1 MGLQKLMLHFD
12 LKQQNGH
19 DHDHDHCF
27 YKFLEDLD
35 KVEMGMKNLMIHNFQ
50 SRNDDDMQNLD
61 QMLLVL
67 YMNEHLVQ
75 DKMMSNQ
82 YDHVD

>member
-1 MGLQKLMLHFD
+1 MGLQKLMSHFD

-35 KVEMGMKNLMIHNFQ
+35 TVEMGMKNLMIHNFQ

-75 DKMMSNQ
+75 DMMMSNQ

>member
-1 MGLQKLMLHFD
+1 MGQLKLMLHFD
-12 LKQQNGH
+12 LNQQMGH
-19 DHDHDHCF
+19 DHAHCS

-50 SRNDDDMQNLD
+50 NRNDDDDMQYLD

-67 YMNEHLVQ
+67 YMSGHLVQ
-75 DKMMSNQ
+75 DMMSSQ
-82 YDHVD
+82 CDHVD